1 MKRYGMGLVA
11 AVALMLVSFS
21 SAVAKDM
28 TYTGEIMDS
37 QCAKS
42 GSHDAMM
49 KKGNIPTE
57 KDCTLGCIKMGG
69 KFVLYNADKKIIY
82 QLDDQTKPR
91 DFAGNKVQVM
101 GTYDKATK
109 TIHVTSIKAAS

>member
-1 MKRYGMGLVA
+1 V
-11 AVALMLVSFS
+11 
-21 SAVAKDM
+21 

-37 QCAKS
+37 QCAKM

-49 KKGNIPTE
+49 KKENIATE

-69 KFVLYNADKKIIY
+69 KFVLYNADKKMTY
-82 QLDDQTKPR
+82 KLDDQTNPR
-91 DFAGNKVQVM
+91 DFAGEKVKVM

-109 TIHVTSIKAAS
+109 TIHVTDIKAAS